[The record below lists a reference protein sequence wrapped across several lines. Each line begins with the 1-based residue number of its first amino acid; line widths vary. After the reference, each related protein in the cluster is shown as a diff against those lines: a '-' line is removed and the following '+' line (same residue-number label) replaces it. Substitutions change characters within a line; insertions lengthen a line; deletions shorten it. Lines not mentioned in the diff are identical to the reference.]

1 MIPAG
6 MHSINPELRGWS
18 EEGAG
23 PCKHLAASR
32 DADKRNKVLDD
43 KKKKNE
49 KKKHSTTLFF
59 G

>member
-43 KKKKNE
+43 KKKK
-49 KKKHSTTLFF
+49 K
-59 G
+59 

>member
-1 MIPAG
+1 

-23 PCKHLAASR
+23 PSEHLAASR
-32 DADKRNKVLDD
+32 AADKRNKVLDD
-43 KKKKNE
+43 KKKKE
-49 KKKHSTTLFF
+49 KKKHSKTLFF